1 MVEACASLGT
11 LETTSRVA
19 IAGGV
24 TAAKSPAPLKERA
37 ALLTLRPGR
46 EVIVPILGHFTT
58 QPRGK
63 HTGAAYLQ
71 LERNL
76 KVVVQA
82 TH

>member
-1 MVEACASLGT
+1 M

-58 QPRGK
+58 QPKFEACIMGPRTCSSKG
-63 HTGAAYLQ
+63 T
-71 LERNL
+71 
-76 KVVVQA
+76 
-82 TH
+82 